1 MLVLALGGC
10 KSIATLQALL
20 PSSLISDATT
30 QPLPDAE
37 APFTGSEGN
46 PTKTLQLAAVTTP
59 PGQLRMQQKPAIWQ
73 TIRNG
78 YQLSPKHLPQR
89 VARFRQQYLRQPEY
103 LAAVFERA
111 RPFIH
116 YITHELNR
124 AGMPLEIALLP
135 IIESAYDPL
144 AYSAS
149 HAVGLWQFI
158 PTTGEYYGLAR
169 NRWYDGRRDVLASTA
184 AAMTY
189 LQYLHNLFDDDWLL
203 ALAAYNAGEGFL
215 AKRIAQSRAA
225 GKSGDFWSLKLR
237 EETYNYVPKLLA
249 LADLVKNPQHYGIN
263 LPYIANRPYFEKILL
278 DAPIELSVLAQAADL
293 TTTELGHLN
302 PAFRRSV
309 TPPNGPFTVLIPV
322 DRSVDLRRFLSSKD
336 RSIWRAK
343 SEYAVVAGDTLSGI
357 AQRHYVPTGWIKQT
371 NKLQSDQLSIGQIL
385 LMPHPEDPLSAGTA
399 DRSTRYRVIAG
410 DTLSG
415 IAEKFNTPLSKLRLN
430 NDLTSDVVRIGQT
443 LKIPSPADRPAAV
456 RKVLYRVKS
465 GDTLSVIANAF
476 GVKISD
482 IARSNGIKR
491 SDILQPRQ
499 RLMIFIDPHLQ

>member
-1 MLVLALGGC
+1 MLLMALGGC
-10 KSIATLQALL
+10 KTIAPLQTLLQ
-20 PSSLISDATT
+20 SSLRSDATT
-30 QPLPDAE
+30 HPLPEAE
-37 APFTGSEGN
+37 APFTGIEGN
-46 PTKTLQLAAVTTP
+46 PPKIHQLAAVTTP

-73 TIRNG
+73 TLRNG

-89 VARFRQQYLRQPEY
+89 VTRFRQQYLKRPDY
-103 LAAVFERA
+103 LAIVFERA

-169 NRWYDGRRDVLASTA
+169 NRWYDGRRDVVASTA

-263 LPYIANRPYFEKILL
+263 LPHIPNRPYFEKILL
-278 DAPIELSVLAQAADL
+278 DAPIELSVLARAADL
-293 TTTELGHLN
+293 STIELGHLN
-302 PAFRRSV
+302 PAFRRSI
-309 TPPNGPFTVLIPV
+309 TPPNGPSTVLIPV
-322 DRSVDLRRFLSSKD
+322 DRSVRLQRFLSSNNQPVWQAL
-336 RSIWRAK
+336 R
-343 SEYAVVAGDTLSGI
+343 EYAVVSGDTLSGI
-357 AQRHYVPTGWIKQT
+357 AQRHQVRTSWLKQT
-371 NKLQSDQLSIGQIL
+371 NKLQSEQLSIGQIL
-385 LMPHPEDPLSAGTA
+385 LIPNPDDPLSDGAM
-399 DRSTRYRVIAG
+399 DRSTHYRVIAG

-415 IAEKFNTPLSKLRLN
+415 IAEKFNTPLTQLRRN
-430 NDLTSDVVRIGQT
+430 NDLTSDIVRIGQT
-443 LKIPSPADRPAAV
+443 LKIPSAAKRPAVV

-465 GDTLSVIANAF
+465 GDSLSVIANAF
-476 GVKISD
+476 GVQVSD
-482 IARSNGIKR
+482 ITRWNAIQR
-491 SDILQPRQ
+491 SDTLHPKQK
-499 RLMIFIDPHLQ
+499 LMIYIDPHRQ